1 MCSFRGLDFSYVYVG
16 GIFNFYFM
24 CTVFRSLCV
33 GGVLVEGVYVFV
45 IMRCR
50 GVLCQ
55 FVSKKIFLPR
65 IIALACIKC
74 TVKLSKFD
82 FY

>member
-1 MCSFRGLDFSYVYVG
+1 MFMLAGYL
-16 GIFNFYFM
+16 IFIAM

-45 IMRCR
+45 IMRYG

-55 FVSKKIFLPR
+55 FVSKKIFLPK

-74 TVKLSKFD
+74 SVKLSKFD

>member
-1 MCSFRGLDFSYVYVG
+1 MFMLAGYL
-16 GIFNFYFM
+16 IFIAM

-45 IMRCR
+45 IMRYG

-55 FVSKKIFLPR
+55 FVSKKIF
-65 IIALACIKC
+65 CQK
-74 TVKLSKFD
+74 
-82 FY
+82 